1 MDLFIVFEG
10 QRGKTGKIAGMLAER
25 ATEAGFTATA
35 VDVEEARTLDITTA
49 DIIAVGCSAIVDTPF
64 GGESTHAMSTFVSE
78 LPDLRGTPAIVF
90 CTYRFFP
97 HTFADVTTRTAEI
110 LGELEA
116 AVERRGGTVISSHA
130 INRRHAVDGVAA
142 IVSDLQRQLI
152 V

>member
-1 MDLFIVFEG
+1 MDLFIVYEG

-25 ATEAGFTATA
+25 ATEAGFNATA
-35 VDVEEARTLDITTA
+35 VDVEEARLMDVTTA
-49 DIIAVGCSAIVDTPF
+49 DVLAIGCSAIVDTPF
-64 GGESTHAMSTFVSE
+64 GGESTHQMATFVSE
-78 LPDLRGTPAIVF
+78 LPDLRAMPVVVY

-116 AVERRGGTVISSHA
+116 AVMRRGGTVVSSHA

-142 IVSDLQRQLI
+142 IVSDLQRQH
-152 V
+152 VV

>member
-1 MDLFIVFEG
+1 MRYFDENLARADRARPEVAFLTK
-10 QRGKTGKIAGMLAER
+10 QTLGKAY
-25 ATEAGFTATA
+25 F
-35 VDVEEARTLDITTA
+35 
-49 DIIAVGCSAIVDTPF
+49 S
-64 GGESTHAMSTFVSE
+64 
-78 LPDLRGTPAIVF
+78 
-90 CTYRFFP
+90 
-97 HTFADVTTRTAEI
+97 